1 MTVPF
6 FIAERLVAGKGGTM
20 KKKEFIEHLKEFDDD
35 YEVCLSGYIKIN
47 KEALDAIDAEDGE
60 EIHDE
65 EGDLM
70 IVVDHP
76 IIGLAQ
82 NDETREIRFVVEGT
96 NLEALEDIDGEMT
109 ELQEDDNDTNTDSDD

>member
-1 MTVPF
+1 
-6 FIAERLVAGKGGTM
+6 M